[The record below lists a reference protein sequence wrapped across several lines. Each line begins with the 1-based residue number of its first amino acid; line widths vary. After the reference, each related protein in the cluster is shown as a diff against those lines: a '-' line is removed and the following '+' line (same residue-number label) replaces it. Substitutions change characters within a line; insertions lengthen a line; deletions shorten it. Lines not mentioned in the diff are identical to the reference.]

1 MKRKT
6 LSNIV
11 SYIGAA
17 VSSGQG
23 LDGVQNGS
31 NAIRNSG
38 VFNLLKN
45 KYQVKI
51 KDHGDIHEIF
61 SKVHNE
67 LHKKK

>member
-45 KYQVKI
+45 KYQV
-51 KDHGDIHEIF
+51 
-61 SKVHNE
+61 
-67 LHKKK
+67 